1 MSKITII
8 GAGSVGATIAY
19 TLSTES
25 LATEI
30 VLIDINKK
38 KAGGE
43 VMDIMQG
50 TSFRDAIS
58 VTSGDYEDAKGSD
71 IVIITSGVAR
81 KPGQSR
87 IDLAQTNVDIIKEIA
102 PKIAK
107 AAPDAVYIVV
117 SNPVDIITYVFMK
130 KSGLP
135 ERQVLGSGTLLDTSR
150 LRHALSEHFGVAQK
164 SIHAYI
170 FGEHGD
176 TSFVPWSCARI
187 STVSVEEYTQLAK
200 ACGDNLPPMDR
211 ETMEERVRK
220 SGGMIIEG
228 KGATYYAVAMSVC
241 RLCNILVAPRTSI
254 VTVSSMM
261 HGEYDLE
268 DVCISTLTR
277 IGCGGVLGKLP
288 VPLDAEEYKKL
299 HHSANVLKDV
309 IKQLDLE

>member
-58 VTSGDYEDAKGSD
+58 ITSGDYEDAKGSD

-81 KPGQSR
+81 QPGQSR
-87 IDLAQTNVDIIKEIA
+87 IDLAQTNVNIIKDIA
-102 PKIAK
+102 PKIAA
-107 AAPDAVYIVV
+107 AAPDAMYIIV

-135 ERQVLGSGTLLDTSR
+135 EKQILGSGTLLDTSR

-187 STVSVEEYTQLAK
+187 SAVGVEEYTRLAR
-200 ACGDNLPPMDR
+200 ACGDNLPPMDT
-211 ETMEERVRK
+211 EMIEERVRK

-241 RLCNILVAPRTSI
+241 RLCNILVAPKTSI
-254 VTVSSMM
+254 VTVSTMM
-261 HGEYDLE
+261 HGEYDIE

-277 IGCGGVLGKLP
+277 IGRGGVLGKLP
-288 VPLDAEEYKKL
+288 VPLNTEEYKKL
-299 HHSANVLKDV
+299 HHSANTLKDV

>member
-25 LATEI
+25 IATEI
-30 VLIDINKK
+30 VMIDINKK

-58 VTSGDYEDAKGSD
+58 ITSGDYEDAKGSD
-71 IVIITSGVAR
+71 LVIITSGVPRA
-81 KPGQSR
+81 PGQSR
-87 IDLAQTNVDIIKEIA
+87 IDLAQTNVNIVKEIA

-107 AAPDAVYIVV
+107 VAPEALYIIV

-135 ERQVLGSGTLLDTSR
+135 ERQILGSGTLLDTSR
-150 LRHALSEHFGVAQK
+150 LRHALAEHFGVAQK
-164 SIHAYI
+164 SIHAYV

-176 TSFVPWSCARI
+176 TSFVPWSCTRI
-187 STVSVEEYTQLAK
+187 SAVGVEEYTKLARE
-200 ACGDNLPPMDR
+200 CGDSLPLMD
-211 ETMEERVRK
+211 TDMIEERVRK
-220 SGGMIIEG
+220 SAGLIIEG
-228 KGATYYAVAMSVC
+228 KGATYYAVSMAVC
-241 RLCNILVAPRTSI
+241 RLCSILLAPKTSI

-261 HGEYDLE
+261 HGEYDIE

-277 IGCGGVLGKLP
+277 IGVDGVIGKFP
-288 VPLDAEEYKKL
+288 VPLNEEEYKKL
-299 HHSANVLKDV
+299 HHSANTLKDV
-309 IKQLDLE
+309 IRQLDLS